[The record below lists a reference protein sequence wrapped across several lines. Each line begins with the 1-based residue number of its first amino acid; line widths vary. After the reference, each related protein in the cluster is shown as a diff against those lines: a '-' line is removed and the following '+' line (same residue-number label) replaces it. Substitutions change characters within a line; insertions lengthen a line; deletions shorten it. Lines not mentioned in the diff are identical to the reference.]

1 MIKKYL
7 ITTFRHLQR
16 KRLFTV
22 LNVFGLA
29 IGISACWVIYRIVSY
44 EYSYDKNLA
53 NKENIFRVVSGF
65 VFNEKEDYNGGASKP
80 LYQAVREQIDGLK
93 YVAPVFEKSFTNVE
107 VTNFSGNKINFEEQQ
122 GVAEIDSIY
131 FQMLPYKW
139 LAGTEPSFFDNP
151 NSVVLTKKRAK
162 QYFPDLSP
170 NEILDKS
177 ITYYGYRDTT
187 IRTVAG
193 VVAGMQDPTEFTMQE
208 FIPLP
213 NRSYDLN
220 VWTNTNGSDKL
231 YIQLNET
238 SNPVF
243 VAKQINDIIQRK
255 TKEWRDQSENIFEFK
270 RWMELLPLSE
280 SHFSTH
286 IGEGSVRKAS
296 KPVLY
301 GLMGIALFLLLLACI
316 NYINMSIASIPQR
329 TKEIGVRK
337 VLGSSRAQLINQF
350 LMETLATTI
359 FAGFLSIVFVKL
371 GFWLLKDIIPEGI
384 TPFTTMLEYIV
395 FIILL
400 SILIAVLAGLYPG
413 WLITRVNAV
422 NIFKSTSLRPKR
434 SSGFNLQKT
443 LIVFQFVIALVFIL
457 SALIIG
463 KQLHYSITTD
473 MGFDKDAV
481 VLVQV
486 PYKHV
491 SDKKYEG
498 KQFPL
503 FDELKTISGIQN
515 VSLGSEPMTGNYS
528 SSQYEYEEE
537 GSPSIKRQVF
547 KKWVDTSYIN
557 LYDLKLLAGRNLHES
572 DKPKEYVINETAVR
586 AFGFESPQKALG
598 KLIGQKGEKLPIV
611 GVVKDFHMKD
621 FYATIDPM
629 AFQMEKSNF
638 SNFNIKLS
646 ANKNQWKSTLKEIE
660 QKWGKFY
667 PPESFSYTFYDESI
681 EQMYIEEKNLTTL
694 VTLATIISIFI
705 SCLGL
710 FGLAVLTAFQRTK
723 EIGIRKVLGA
733 SVEGIVR
740 LLSKEY
746 IFLVVFA
753 LAIASPIAWILMSKW
768 LQKFAYRI
776 QIEWWMFLL
785 AGAVAMTV
793 AFITVSSQ
801 AIKAASANP
810 IKSLRTE

>member
-7 ITTFRHLQR
+7 ITTYRHLQR

-29 IGISACWVIYRIVSY
+29 VGISACWVIYRIVSY
-44 EYSYDKNLA
+44 EYSYDKNLV

-65 VFNEKEDYNGGASKP
+65 VFDENEDYNGGASKP
-80 LYQAVREQIDGLK
+80 LYQAVRGQIDGLK
-93 YVAPVFEKSFTNVE
+93 YVAPVFEKSFANVE
-107 VTNFSGNKINFEEQQ
+107 VRNLTGNTVNFEEQQ
-122 GVAEIDSIY
+122 GVAEVDSIY

-139 LAGTEPSFFDNP
+139 LAGTESSFFDNP
-151 NSVVLTKKRAK
+151 NSVVLTRKRAR
-162 QYFPDLSP
+162 QYFPDRSP
-170 NEILDKS
+170 NEILDRS
-177 ITYYGYRDTT
+177 ITYCGYRDTT

-193 VVAGMQDPTEFTMQE
+193 VVADMQHPTEFTMQE

-231 YIQLNET
+231 YLQLEET
-238 SNPVF
+238 SDPAV
-243 VAKQINDIIQRK
+243 VTKQIDDIIQQK
-255 TKEWRDQSENIFEFK
+255 TKEWRNQSENTFEFN

-280 SHFSTH
+280 SHFSTN
-286 IGEGSVRKAS
+286 IGEGNVRKAS

-316 NYINMSIASIPQR
+316 NYINMSIAGIPQR

-337 VLGSSRAQLINQF
+337 VLGSSRAQLVNQF
-350 LMETLATTI
+350 LIETLATTI
-359 FAGFLSIVFVKL
+359 FSGILSIVFVKL

-384 TPFTTMLEYIV
+384 TPFTTISEYIS

-413 WLITRVNAV
+413 WLITRVNAAH
-422 NIFKSTSLRPKR
+422 IFQSTSLRTKR
-434 SSGFNLQKT
+434 SKGFNLQKT
-443 LIVFQFVIALVFIL
+443 LIVFQFVIAMVFIL

-473 MGFDKDAV
+473 MGFEKDAV

-486 PYKHV
+486 PYKYV
-491 SDKKYEG
+491 WDKKYEG

-503 FDELKTISGIQN
+503 LDELKTISGIQYI
-515 VSLGSEPMTGNYS
+515 SLGSEPMTSNYS

-547 KKWVDTSYIN
+547 KKWVDTSYID
-557 LYDLKLLAGRNLHES
+557 LYDLKLLAGRNLHQS
-572 DKPKEYVINETAVR
+572 DTPKEYVINETAVK

-629 AFQMEKSNF
+629 AFQMEKSNL
-638 SNFNIKLS
+638 SNFNIKLT
-646 ANKNQWKSTLKEIE
+646 ANKNQWKNALEEIQ
-660 QKWGKFY
+660 QKWDKFY
-667 PPESFSYTFYDESI
+667 PSESFSYTFYDESI
-681 EQMYIEEKNLTTL
+681 EQMYKEERNLTTL
-694 VTLATIISIFI
+694 VILATIISIFI

-746 IFLVVFA
+746 IFLVVLA
-753 LAIASPIAWILMSKW
+753 LVIASPIAWILMNKW

-776 QIEWWMFLL
+776 EMEWWMFIA
-785 AGAVAMTV
+785 AGTVAMAVA
-793 AFITVSSQ
+793 FLTVSGQ
-801 AIKAASANP
+801 AIKSAVTNP
-810 IKSLRTE
+810 VKSLRTE